1 MASFTVFGI
10 DVINN
15 ASVNF
20 TSGTGNDGQGTMVL
34 QGGSQ
39 VFADEA
45 VVVFETVNE
54 TADGELDSGSAF
66 VGITV
71 YASQADFDA
80 GVVQYEYT
88 PQNPGQT
95 ANIQSSGDGLGDTYV
110 RFNAN
115 VLVSSDP
122 SAPRF
127 GNLFILPGTD
137 AADNIGSLTIDR
149 NTDVDL
155 NGDGVISEG
164 TLEEGNNLFFTGGVD
179 QVICFT
185 PGTRVATRRGEVLTQ
200 QLQVGDKV
208 ITRDNGVKE
217 IRWIG
222 RRNLSVQDLAAT
234 PAHYPI
240 QIKAGALGQ
249 NMPQRDLCVSPNH
262 RILISSE
269 IAQLRF
275 GESEVL
281 VAAKHLTDLPGVHVF
296 PVRRVSYIHVMFDN
310 HEVILADGAWAGSFQ
325 PGTQALAGIKSA
337 QRDELFTLFPELSTA
352 QGVANFTA
360 ARRLLRAHEAHL
372 LSLAGEGAS
381 AQAGRF

>member
-1 MASFTVFGI
+1 MPSFTAFGI

-15 ASVNF
+15 AAVNF
-20 TSGTGNDGQGTMVL
+20 TSGTGNDGQGTMTL

-39 VFADEA
+39 VFADDA
-45 VVVFETVNE
+45 VVVFETINE
-54 TADGELDSGSAF
+54 TENGELDSGSAF
-66 VGITV
+66 TGITV

-80 GVVQYEYT
+80 GIVQYSYA

-127 GNLFILPGTD
+127 GNLFVLPGTD
-137 AADNIGSLTIDR
+137 AADNIGTLTIDR

-155 NGDGVISEG
+155 NGDGVISQG
-164 TLEEGNNLFFTGGVD
+164 TLEEGNNLFYTGGID

-217 IRWIG
+217 VRWIG
-222 RRNLSVQDLAAT
+222 RRNLSPQELAAT

-249 NMPQRDLCVSPNH
+249 NSPQRDLCVSPNH
-262 RILISSE
+262 RILLSSE
-269 IAQLRF
+269 DAQLMF

-281 VAAKHLTDLPGVHVF
+281 IAAKHLTGLPGVDVL

-310 HEVILADGAWAGSFQ
+310 HEVILANGAWAESFQ
-325 PGTQALAGIKSA
+325 PGAQSLAGIKDA
-337 QRDELFTLFPELSTA
+337 QRDEIFALFPELTSV
-352 QGVANFTA
+352 QGVSNFTA
-360 ARRLLRAHEAHL
+360 ARRLLKAHEAHL
-372 LSLAGEGAS
+372 LTLSEHADKMPAT
-381 AQAGRF
+381 R